1 MSIPFRIVM
10 GEDRIIRGDYM
21 AAKNQTADGTLV
33 ICHGFK
39 GFKDWGMFPYAA
51 DLLADRVNVV
61 RFNFSYNGVGEDL
74 LEFTELDKFA
84 VETYSRDLE
93 DLHAVVEWI
102 QSGDLKLALGSNV
115 DHAGSYQFH
124 AGGRKGKHNSAA
136 SSEPLFLLGHS
147 RGAGVCLVYALDHP
161 GAVAGV
167 VSWNGVTNV
176 DLFSEKDK
184 EVMRENGRTF
194 TMNGRTKQNMPLGLE
209 ILQDMELNRQRYD
222 IKGRITEA
230 AFPIVLIQ
238 GSEDTQRLREGSA
251 ELVKLQPA
259 VEWKQIPGGNH
270 TFGAV
275 HPYQGETEPLRQ
287 AIAETKSA
295 IQGMAAKRK

>member
-21 AAKNQTADGTLV
+21 AAKSQTADGTLV

-51 DLLADRVNVV
+51 DLLADQVNVV

-93 DLHAVVEWI
+93 DLDAVVDLIE
-102 QSGDLKLALGSNV
+102 SGDLRLVVGSNV
-115 DHAGSYQFH
+115 DHAGSYPFH
-124 AGGRKGKHNSAA
+124 AGDRKEKRDSST

-167 VSWNGVTNV
+167 VSWNGITHV

-194 TMNGRTKQNMPLGLE
+194 TMNGRTKQNMPLGVE
-209 ILQDMELNRQRYD
+209 ILQDMELNRERYD
-222 IKGRITEA
+222 IKGRITGA

-238 GSEDTQRLREGSA
+238 GTEDTQRLRDGSA